1 MRTIYLDLFLL
12 SCVYLD
18 VSLFLSLLGLALNPI
33 TNVFSFISIPVG
45 FFIVSGS
52 ALLGNRLAVRSK
64 AGKPFRFKQSVV
76 YVGAKKKEEPQ
87 IKKKILRP
95 MTTSK
100 PKVEF
105 GMHTCPEHGIEK
117 CAGNYLDLHSCN
129 TTSTSSKQLFWKEI
143 TLPAPTNK

>member
-12 SCVYLD
+12 SCIYLD
-18 VSLFLSLLGLALNPI
+18 VSLFLSLMGLVLNPF
-33 TNVFSFISIPVG
+33 TNVFGFISVPVA

-64 AGKPFRFKQSVV
+64 TQKPFRFRQSVV
-76 YVGAKKKEEPQ
+76 FGAKKKNEPKVQ
-87 IKKKILRP
+87 KKIGKPL
-95 MTTSK
+95 TTSK

-105 GMHTCPEHGIEK
+105 GMHTCPQHGIEK

-129 TTSTSSKQLFWKEI
+129 SPEQSQKQLFWKEI
-143 TLPAPTNK
+143 TLPAPAR